1 MHHFIIVRMVRG
13 SLTQET
19 IFEHDKEPVGQ
30 RQGER
35 VLLTGNKYKGPE
47 LVGNPQNK

>member
-13 SLTQET
+13 SLTQEN

-30 RQGER
+30 R
-35 VLLTGNKYKGPE
+35 
-47 LVGNPQNK
+47 